1 MVFRLLRRNIST
13 SGGSGN
19 ISTSGGSGN
28 ISTSGGSGNI
38 STCRGSGNSIICPGN
53 ISTCRGSGNSIICR
67 AFPEETPGKRNIS
80 TCRGSGNI
88 STCRGSGNNSSCSGS
103 GKISFCHFTGYNSSC
118 RGSGK
123 ISFSH
128 VTGNIS
134 TCRGSGNSIICRAFP
149 EETSGKR
156 NISTCRGS
164 GNISTCRG
172 SGNNSSCSGS
182 GKISFCHFTGY
193 NSSCRGSGKIS
204 FSHVTGNISTC
215 RGSGNSIICRAFP
228 EETSGKR
235 RSIISRD
242 IRGTSITG
250 TAEPALLEQTVKAIF
265 AFYAQK
271 IKKTLNEMER
281 EDAASLEK
289 KPDRE
294 REKKEELKW
303 KLEWLQKV
311 EPVVI
316 NIVLNLS
323 GLGNVLTSQQITFM
337 KGLANLV
344 DGRIQRANDEAE
356 VTAVVSEAAKE
367 GDHLL
372 HRKSAELL
380 GRDESK
386 KLKQSLDQ
394 MAGSYSSLV
403 QSGFRETEFSK
414 EFSAYADRCGPEIF
428 QPS

>member
-1 MVFRLLRRNIST
+1 MSPVITVVVVAVARSVFPMSPVISVLAVAAGTALFVVPSPRRLPE
-13 SGGSGN
+13 SGE
-19 ISTSGGSGN
+19 
-28 ISTSGGSGNI
+28 
-38 STCRGSGNSIICPGN
+38 
-53 ISTCRGSGNSIICR
+53 
-67 AFPEETPGKRNIS
+67 A
-80 TCRGSGNI
+80 
-88 STCRGSGNNSSCSGS
+88 SSQ
-103 GKISFCHFTGYNSSC
+103 
-118 RGSGK
+118 
-123 ISFSH
+123 
-128 VTGNIS
+128 
-134 TCRGSGNSIICRAFP
+134 
-149 EETSGKR
+149 
-156 NISTCRGS
+156 
-164 GNISTCRG
+164 
-172 SGNNSSCSGS
+172 
-182 GKISFCHFTGY
+182 
-193 NSSCRGSGKIS
+193 
-204 FSHVTGNISTC
+204 
-215 RGSGNSIICRAFP
+215 
-228 EETSGKR
+228 
-235 RSIISRD
+235 
-242 IRGTSITG
+242 GTSEG
-250 TAEPALLEQTVKAIF
+250 QALLEQEPALLEQTVKAIF

-337 KGLANLV
+337 KGLANLA